1 MRPSIVPGQLRKRER
16 AVTAAEPS
24 GLYKDSSVTS
34 TPITNDDEK
43 DHIFMKNATRL
54 ALVLIALTAVLV
66 AAGCGGSDDELPAD
80 AVAVVDGVTVT
91 KAELDALL
99 TRAKV
104 SYEQQQRA
112 FPKAGT
118 PEYQSLQTQAVAY
131 LVQRTQ
137 YDLEAAD
144 RGITVSD
151 EEVDK
156 RIDEVKK
163 QSFGGDDEKWA
174 EALEAQAYSEED
186 VRTEI
191 RAQLLSQK
199 LVDEISGDSTVTEAD
214 VAAYYETNKA
224 QFTVP
229 ETRDV
234 RHILVKTKAE
244 ADKLY
249 DEIEGGADF
258 AALAKKHSQDPGSK
272 DNGGKLTIAQ
282 GQTVEAFDKTAF
294 LLKTGVVSRPV
305 KTEYGYHLIVPI
317 GPVKPGKVTPLAQA
331 KAQIKTQLEQ
341 TKQNESV
348 TSWAAELAKKYQGKT
363 TYAAGYEPPA
373 TGETETDG

>member
-1 MRPSIVPGQLRKRER
+1 M
-16 AVTAAEPS
+16 
-24 GLYKDSSVTS
+24 
-34 TPITNDDEK
+34 ITNA
-43 DHIFMKNATRL
+43 FRL
-54 ALVLIALTAVLV
+54 ALGLLALATVLV
-66 AAGCGGSDDELPAD
+66 AAGCGGTDDELPSD
-80 AVAVVDGVTVT
+80 AVAVVDGVTIT
-91 KAELDALL
+91 KTELDTLL
-99 TRAKV
+99 ERAKI

-118 PEYQSLQTQAVAY
+118 PEYQSLTTQAVAY

-151 EEVDK
+151 ADIDA
-156 RIDEVKK
+156 RIEEVKK
-163 QSFGGDDEKWA
+163 QSFDGDDAKWA
-174 EALEAQAYSEED
+174 EALEAQGYTEEAVRSEL
-186 VRTEI
+186 
-191 RAQLLSQK
+191 RAQLLSEK
-199 LVDEISGDSTVTEAD
+199 LVKEVSGDTAPTDEEAL
-214 VAAYYETNKA
+214 AYYEANKA

-249 DEIEGGADF
+249 AEIEGGADF

-294 LLKTGVVSRPV
+294 LLETGVVSRPV
-305 KTEYGYHLIVPI
+305 KTEYGYHLIVPL
-317 GPVKPGKVTPLAQA
+317 GAVKPGKVTPFDQA
-331 KAQIKTQLEQ
+331 KSQIKTQLEQ

-348 TSWAAELAKKYQGKT
+348 TAWASELAKKYEGKT
-363 TYAAGYEPPA
+363 TYGDGYAPPV
-373 TGETETDG
+373 TGDSGADG